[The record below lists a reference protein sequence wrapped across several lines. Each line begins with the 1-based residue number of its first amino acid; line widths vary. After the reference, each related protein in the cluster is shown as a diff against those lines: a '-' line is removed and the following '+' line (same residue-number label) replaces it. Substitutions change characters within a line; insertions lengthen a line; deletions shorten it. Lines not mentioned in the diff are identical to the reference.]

1 MLNFLDFLADSEK
14 SCIGKMTEKGNIF
27 EEIVFEINFEGD
39 LSFPEL
45 IEAFS
50 LYFD

>member
-1 MLNFLDFLADSEK
+1 MLNLLDFLADSEK
-14 SCIGKMTEKGNIF
+14 SGIGKMIEKRNIF
-27 EEIVFEINFEGD
+27 EEIVLKIDFECD

-50 LYFD
+50 LYFN